1 MFVGVLRI
9 SLHLQGNGSLK
20 GKRRIMRAVI
30 ERTRAK
36 FNASVAE
43 VADNDLHQRGVVG
56 VSVVGNRASH
66 VDAML
71 GNIGRYIEQLGLA
84 PVGSIETEVIPL
96 GGDIG
101 DAAARSICQEPATD
115 GEPLGGLGSE
125 EEEW

>member
-56 VSVVGNRASH
+56 VSVVGNSASH
-66 VDAML
+66 VDAQL
-71 GNIGRYIEQLGLA
+71 GNIGRFIEQLGLA
-84 PVGSIETEVIPL
+84 PLGSVETEVIPL

-101 DAAARSICQEPATD
+101 DATARPSWQEFAED
-115 GEPLGGLGSE
+115 REPLDAPGSE

>member
-1 MFVGVLRI
+1 
-9 SLHLQGNGSLK
+9 
-20 GKRRIMRAVI
+20 MRAVI

-66 VDAML
+66 VDAQL
-71 GNIGRYIEQLGLA
+71 GKIGSYIEQLGLA
-84 PVGSIETEVIPL
+84 PLGSVETEVIPL

-101 DAAARSICQEPATD
+101 DTTDRPLWQESTARSGSLDAVD
-115 GEPLGGLGSE
+115 SE